1 MRVLKRFCVYL
12 TTLVFLVFIAGCD
25 SSSPDIENPPPSLEA
40 TTLVLGITDAP
51 IDDAK
56 SVVITVTSIEIS
68 KDGEGWEEYF
78 NSNNEGE
85 EEKKIDLLEYSKGK
99 VFLFD
104 GQEFNAGEYGQI
116 RLYLS
121 EDPEKNT
128 ITLLDDTIHNL
139 DINSGIRNNGVKL
152 VSGFEIKE
160 GVTTSLTIDF
170 DVRKSIV
177 VKTPN
182 TDPTYSLK
190 PTLKLITNDVAGNIV
205 VIEPL
210 VVAVEEVYFLYPADF
225 DISNENTES
234 DAESDDTLV
243 VYEHSVSSAIAFVD
257 GVDSVLKVT
266 FPFIHYGSYDFYRMN
281 PSSTELELRKENI
294 TLSADDN
301 GEVIISE

>member
-1 MRVLKRFCVYL
+1 MRGLKRFCAYL
-12 TTLVFLVFIAGCD
+12 TTLVFLAFIAGCD

-40 TTLVLGITDAP
+40 ATLVLGITDAP

-56 SVVITVTSIEIS
+56 SVIITITRIEIS

-78 NSNNEGE
+78 NANNEGE
-85 EEKKIDLLEYSKGK
+85 EEKKVDLLEYSKGK

-121 EDPEKNT
+121 ESPEKNT
-128 ITLLDDTIHNL
+128 ITLLNDTIHYL
-139 DINSGIRNNGVKL
+139 DINLGIRNNGVKL

-190 PTLKLITNDVAGNIV
+190 PTLKLITNDVAGNTV

-243 VYEHSVSSAIAFVD
+243 AYEHSVSSAIAFVD
-257 GVDSVLKVT
+257 GILKVT